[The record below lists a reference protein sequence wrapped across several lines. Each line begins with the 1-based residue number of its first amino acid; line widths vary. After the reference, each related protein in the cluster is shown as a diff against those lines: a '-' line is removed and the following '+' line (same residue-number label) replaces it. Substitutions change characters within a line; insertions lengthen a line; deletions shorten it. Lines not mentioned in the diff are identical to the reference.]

1 MATAI
6 PYAETSSQSK
16 RRRVT
21 AGAVISTLVFAATV
35 FALALALL
43 G

>member
-6 PYAETSSQSK
+6 PYAETSPQAT
-16 RRRVT
+16 RRGPT
-21 AGAVISTLVFAATV
+21 AGAVISTLVFAAAV
-35 FALALALL
+35 FALALVLL